1 MTGVQTCALPILI
14 TQTPVRDRQNRKI
27 WICFSVYTA
36 AVLLS
41 FLFSKNKGLA
51 LSGSPSEGEGVFVL
65 IGYGILF
72 FGAMNYFCYEE
83 TMRIFEKAMLVLCV
97 VTIALTAVEF
107 FYEPV
112 LKLPFIKNLI
122 APSKY
127 AQLIDNMNTD
137 NYKSYVSL
145 TFYNPN
151 YFGGFCLL
159 LLPYAFKKLLVSDRK
174 SVV

>member
-1 MTGVQTCALPILI
+1 
-14 TQTPVRDRQNRKI
+14 
-27 WICFSVYTA
+27 
-36 AVLLS
+36 
-41 FLFSKNKGLA
+41 
-51 LSGSPSEGEGVFVL
+51 
-65 IGYGILF
+65 
-72 FGAMNYFCYEE
+72 
-83 TMRIFEKAMLVLCV
+83 MLVLCV

-159 LLPYAFKKLLVSDRK
+159 LLPYAIKKLLVSENGGK
-174 SVV
+174 QQGIFCWSVVCYSV